1 MTLRRWQD
9 MTTVDFEGLDRER
22 TVAIMPLG
30 AIEQHGPHLP
40 VSTDAVIAEEMAMRA
55 LEKVPDEVPALLLPT
70 MAVGKSNEHLA
81 YPGTLTLS
89 AKTLMDQWF
98 EVAESV
104 HRAGLSKVLFINAHG
119 GQPQVMEIVAR
130 ELRVRHGMLAVS
142 SSWWHMG
149 LPEGLVAADEIRH
162 GIHGGTVETS
172 IMLHLRP
179 DLVRMDKS
187 ENFVSVL
194 PETEAA
200 NERLR
205 YVGGVG
211 IGWQAQDLHP
221 AGVAGDASAAT
232 AELGAEI
239 VAHVTEGL
247 AILVAEVSRHPLSS
261 IKSRER

>member
-1 MTLRRWQD
+1 MTLRHWQD
-9 MTTVDFEGLDRER
+9 LTTVDFKGLDPER
-22 TVAIMPLG
+22 TVAVMPLG

-40 VSTDAVIAEEMAMRA
+40 LSTDAVIAEEMARRA
-55 LEKVPDEVPALLLPT
+55 LDLVPADVPALLLPT
-70 MAVGKSNEHLA
+70 MAIGKSNEHLA
-81 YPGTLTLS
+81 YPGTLTLT
-89 AKTLMDQWF
+89 AKTLIDVWF
-98 EVAESV
+98 ETAEGV
-104 HRAGLSKVLFINAHG
+104 KRAGLAKILFVNAHG

-130 ELRVRHGMLAVS
+130 ELRVRHGLLAVS

-149 LPEGLVAADEIRH
+149 LPDGLVDADEARH

-179 DLVRMDKS
+179 DLVRMDRAAD
-187 ENFVSVL
+187 FVSVL

-221 AGVAGDASAAT
+221 DGAAGDASAAT
-232 AELGAEI
+232 ADIGARV
-239 VAHVTEGL
+239 VAHVTQGL
-247 AILVAEVSRHPLSS
+247 AELVAEVSRHPLSS
-261 IKSRER
+261 VKNR

>member
-9 MTTVDFEGLDRER
+9 LTTVDFDGLERER
-22 TVAIMPLG
+22 AVAVLPLG

-40 VSTDAVIAEEMAMRA
+40 VSTDAVIAEEMAIRA
-55 LEKVPDEVPALLLPT
+55 LDRVPDDVPALLLPT
-70 MAVGKSNEHLA
+70 QTVGKSNEHLA

-89 AKTLMDQWF
+89 AKTLMDLWF
-98 EVAESV
+98 EVAEGV
-104 HRAGLSKVLFINAHG
+104 HRAGLAKVLFVNAHG

-149 LPEGLVAADEIRH
+149 LPEGLVTADEARH

-172 IMLHLRP
+172 MMLHLRP
-179 DLVRMDKS
+179 ELVHMEKA

-200 NERLR
+200 NQHLR

-232 AELGAEI
+232 AELGEMIVIHVATKLAE
-239 VAHVTEGL
+239 
-247 AILVAEVSRHPLSS
+247 LVAEISRHPISS
-261 IKSRER
+261 IKNR

>member
-1 MTLRRWQD
+1 MTLRYWQD
-9 MTTVDFEGLDRER
+9 LTTVDFEGLDPER
-22 TVAIMPLG
+22 CVAVMPLG

-40 VSTDAVIAEEMAMRA
+40 VSTDAVIAEEMAKRA
-55 LEKVPDEVPALLLPT
+55 LEQVPAEVPALLMPT

-81 YPGTLTLS
+81 YRGTLTLS
-89 AKTLMDQWF
+89 AKTLMDLWF
-98 EVAESV
+98 EVAEGV
-104 HRAGLSKVLFINAHG
+104 KRAGLAKILFVNAHG

-130 ELRVRHGMLAVS
+130 ELRVRHGLLAVS

-149 LPEGLVAADEIRH
+149 LPEGLVHADEVRH

-179 DLVRMDKS
+179 DLVRMDRA
-187 ENFVSVL
+187 ENFTSVL
-194 PETEAA
+194 PETEEA
-200 NERLR
+200 NRRLR

-232 AELGAEI
+232 AEIGAA
-239 VAHVTEGL
+239 VVDHVTEGL
-247 AILVAEVSRHPLSS
+247 AELVAEVSRHPLSS
-261 IKSRER
+261 LKSR

>member
-1 MTLRRWQD
+1 MIHRWQD
-9 MTTVDFEGLDRER
+9 LTTVDFERLDRDC
-22 TVAIMPLG
+22 TVAVLPLG

-40 VSTDAVIAEEMAMRA
+40 LSTDAVIAEEMATRA
-55 LEKVPDEVPALLLPT
+55 LEKLPDDMPALLMPT
-70 MAVGKSNEHLA
+70 LAVGKSNEHLA

-98 EVAESV
+98 EVAEGV
-104 HRAGLSKVLFINAHG
+104 HRAGLAKILFVNAHG

-142 SSWWHMG
+142 SSWWQMG
-149 LPEGLVAADEIRH
+149 LPDGLVDPDEARH

-179 DLVRMDKS
+179 ELVRMDKA

-200 NERLR
+200 NQRLR

-211 IGWQAQDLHP
+211 IGWQAQDIHP

-232 AELGAEI
+232 AELGAQI
-239 VAHVTEGL
+239 VDHVAAGL
-247 AILVAEVSRHPLSS
+247 ATLVAEVSRHPLSS
-261 IKSRER
+261 IKTR

>member
-1 MTLRRWQD
+1 MLRYWQD
-9 MTTVDFEGLDRER
+9 LTSDDFAALDPETTVA
-22 TVAIMPLG
+22 VMPLG

-40 VSTDAVIAEEMAMRA
+40 VSTDAVIAEEMAKGA
-55 LEKVPDEVPALLLPT
+55 LEKLSDEVPALLMPT
-70 MAVGKSNEHLA
+70 QAIGKSNEHLA
-81 YPGTLTLS
+81 FAGTLTLT
-89 AKTLMDQWF
+89 AKTLIDVWY
-98 EVAESV
+98 EVAEGIR
-104 HRAGLSKVLFINAHG
+104 RAGLNKILFVNAHG

-130 ELRVRHGMLAVS
+130 ELRVKQQILAVS

-179 DLVRMDKS
+179 GLVKMDKA

-194 PETEAA
+194 PATEDA

-221 AGVAGDASAAT
+221 LGVAGDASAAT
-232 AELGAEI
+232 PEI
-239 VAHVTEGL
+239 GEAVVTHVTSAL
-247 AILVAEVSRHPLSS
+247 AQLISEVSRHPLSS
-261 IKSRER
+261 LVSR

>member
-1 MTLRRWQD
+1 MLRYWQD
-9 MTTVDFEGLDRER
+9 LTSEDFAALDPETTVA
-22 TVAIMPLG
+22 VMPLG

-40 VSTDAVIAEEMAMRA
+40 VSTDAVIAEEMAKGA
-55 LEKVPDEVPALLLPT
+55 LEKLPDEVPALLMPT
-70 MAVGKSNEHLA
+70 QAIGKSNEHLA
-81 YPGTLTLS
+81 FAGTLTLT
-89 AKTLMDQWF
+89 AKTLIDVWY
-98 EVAESV
+98 EVAEGIR
-104 HRAGLSKVLFINAHG
+104 RAGLNKILFVNAHG

-130 ELRVRHGMLAVS
+130 ELRVKQQILAVS

-179 DLVRMDKS
+179 GLVKMDKA

-194 PETEAA
+194 PATEAA

-221 AGVAGDASAAT
+221 LGVAGDASAAT
-232 AELGAEI
+232 PEI
-239 VAHVTEGL
+239 GEAVVTHVTSAL
-247 AILVAEVSRHPLSS
+247 AQLISEVSRYPLSS
-261 IKSRER
+261 LVSR

>member
-9 MTTVDFEGLDRER
+9 LTTLEFEALDRET
-22 TVAIMPLG
+22 TVAVMPLG

-40 VSTDAVIAEEMAMRA
+40 VSTDAVIAEEMAKRG
-55 LEKVPDEVPALLLPT
+55 LELVPAEVPALLMPT
-70 MAVGKSNEHLA
+70 MTVGKSNEHLA
-81 YPGTLTLS
+81 YPGTLTVS
-89 AKTLMDQWF
+89 AKTLMDLWF
-98 EVAESV
+98 EVAEGV
-104 HRAGLSKVLFINAHG
+104 RRAGLSKVLFINAHG

-130 ELRVRHGMLAVS
+130 ELRVRHDMLAVS

-149 LPEGLVAADEIRH
+149 LPEGLVAAEEVRH

-179 DLVRMDKS
+179 ELVQMERA

-194 PETEAA
+194 PETE
-200 NERLR
+200 NGNRRLR
-205 YVGGVG
+205 HVGGVG

-232 AELGAEI
+232 AEIGAQ
-239 VAHVTEGL
+239 VVGHVTEGL
-247 AILVAEVSRHPLSS
+247 AELVAEVSRHPLSS
-261 IKSRER
+261 LKER